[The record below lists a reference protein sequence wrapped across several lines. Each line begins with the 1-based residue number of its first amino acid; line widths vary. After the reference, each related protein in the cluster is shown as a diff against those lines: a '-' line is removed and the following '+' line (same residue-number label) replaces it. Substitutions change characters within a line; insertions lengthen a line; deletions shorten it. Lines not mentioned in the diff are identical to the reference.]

1 MLTVDQQYDEV
12 LMIWNNIELIRYF
25 YHIWLLKRPI
35 RDMKACFATK
45 KHLPNLDLIT
55 NSDRWITHTSSFG
68 NMSRGRKL
76 CHVCFKLSKFGLIL
90 ISKSNFDA
98 LNIKFTLN
106 ALNIKYRL
114 NGVLFAQFWFD
125 FPYNFT
131 WNFLK
136 VTNVILF
143 GLIFTSR

>member
-1 MLTVDQQYDEV
+1 
-12 LMIWNNIELIRYF
+12 MIWNYIELIRYF
-25 YHIWLLKRPI
+25 HHIWLLNCSI
-35 RDMKACFATK
+35 REMKACFATK

-76 CHVCFKLSKFGLIL
+76 GHVCFKLSKFGLIL
-90 ISKSNFDA
+90 ISKSDFDA
-98 LNIKFTLN
+98 LNIKFRLN
-106 ALNIKYRL
+106 PLSIKYRL
-114 NGVLFAQFWFD
+114 NEVLFAQFSFD

-143 GLIFTSR
+143 GFVFTFG